1 VFSCQISNSF
11 LFFCFGFRSNSS
23 VANTLF
29 VKQSVEF
36 HSANRARKEKKKK
49 KKKKKKERG
58 GSLINKQSGVGEGS
72 EQQEQRS
79 RAPGGGDDD
88 YDVSTTKF
96 AALKVRKA
104 WRRHLYGFA

>member
-49 KKKKKKERG
+49 KKRRRRKKEEE
-58 GSLINKQSGVGEGS
+58 V
-72 EQQEQRS
+72 
-79 RAPGGGDDD
+79 
-88 YDVSTTKF
+88 
-96 AALKVRKA
+96 
-104 WRRHLYGFA
+104 

>member
-49 KKKKKKERG
+49 KNNKKK
-58 GSLINKQSGVGEGS
+58 
-72 EQQEQRS
+72 EQRS

-104 WRRHLYGFA
+104 WRRHLYVFA

>member
-11 LFFCFGFRSNSS
+11 LFFFVFGFRINSS

-36 HSANRARKEKKKK
+36 HSANRARKKKKEK

-58 GSLINKQSGVGEGS
+58 GNLINNNR
-72 EQQEQRS
+72 EQEK
-79 RAPGGGDDD
+79 D
-88 YDVSTTKF
+88 
-96 AALKVRKA
+96 
-104 WRRHLYGFA
+104 